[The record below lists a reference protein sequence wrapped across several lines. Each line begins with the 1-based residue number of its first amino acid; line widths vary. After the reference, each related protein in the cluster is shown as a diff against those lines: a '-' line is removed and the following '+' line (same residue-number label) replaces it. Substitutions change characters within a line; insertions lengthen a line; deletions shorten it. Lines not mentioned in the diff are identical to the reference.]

1 MITVSDINQFILEFA
16 PPELAEDWDNVGL
29 LVGDPDC
36 AVSRVMTCLTITP
49 ESAAEAVEK
58 QADVIVSHHPLPFR
72 PLKKL
77 TTENTASRL
86 LLNLIKAGISVIS
99 PHTAYDS
106 ALDGINAQLADRF
119 GFTQARPLIPSKSN
133 DSNLGAARVAIAAQG
148 ATLNSLLNRTKAE
161 FQISNVRFVGSP
173 ERLVK
178 QVALCCG
185 SGGSFLE
192 PAIQAGCDTLI
203 TGEATFHTCLEAKA
217 NDVSLVLL
225 GHHTSERFAV
235 EYLAQ
240 VLGQQFK
247 DIDVWASNDEVDP
260 VQCG

>member
-1 MITVSDINQFILEFA
+1 MVTVSDVNQFILEFA

-29 LVGDPDC
+29 LVGDPDHE
-36 AVSRVMTCLTITP
+36 VNRVMTCLTITP
-49 ESAAEAVEK
+49 ESAAEAVGRRV
-58 QADVIVSHHPLPFR
+58 DVIVSHHPLPFR

-86 LLNLIKAGISVIS
+86 LLSLIKAGVSVIS

-106 ALDGINAQLADRF
+106 ALEGINAQLANRF
-119 GFTQARPLIPSKSN
+119 GLAEARPLIPCVPF
-133 DSNLGAARVAIAAQG
+133 DSNLGAARIAIAPEGQTL
-148 ATLNSLLNRTKAE
+148 ATLIDRAKSE
-161 FQISNVRFVGSP
+161 FQVSNVRFVGSR
-173 ERLVK
+173 ERSVQ

-192 PAIQAGCDTLI
+192 SAIQAGCDALI

-217 NDVSLVLL
+217 NNIALLLL

-235 EYLAQ
+235 EHLAG
-240 VLGQQFK
+240 VLTKRFQ
-247 DIDVWASNDEVDP
+247 DLDVWASEDEVDP
-260 VQCG
+260 LQCG